1 MNCFAIVAFSFEL
14 CAAAVSCSREALL
27 QIAVLSFENQG
38 MTHTHT
44 HTCISCIYIYVH
56 IRIIYIYI
64 HVKFRFSQI
73 LGMLDPVMLGLEF
86 ASEIRWELFYTCK
99 IETYTFIFYMNIK
112 YVKEYGFIYLFV
124 CQSTGIYLSLH
135 AVDI

>member
-44 HTCISCIYIYVH
+44 HVSVAYTYMFTYV
-56 IRIIYIYI
+56 
-64 HVKFRFSQI
+64 
-73 LGMLDPVMLGLEF
+73 
-86 ASEIRWELFYTCK
+86 
-99 IETYTFIFYMNIK
+99 
-112 YVKEYGFIYLFV
+112 
-124 CQSTGIYLSLH
+124 
-135 AVDI
+135 

>member
-1 MNCFAIVAFSFEL
+1 MYQLHIHI
-14 CAAAVSCSREALL
+14 CS
-27 QIAVLSFENQG
+27 
-38 MTHTHT
+38 HT
-44 HTCISCIYIYVH
+44 YN
-56 IRIIYIYI
+56 IYIYI